1 MKRNWTNVR
10 YYEFYD
16 NNTGK
21 TRGPTTLELYKFKH
35 AYDWR
40 MNSNN
45 MRKYA
50 KKPFVRRKQL
60 TIAQEITSHKLYV
73 Q

>member
-1 MKRNWTNVR
+1 MRRWTRVKH
-10 YYEFYD
+10 YEFYD
-16 NNTGK
+16 EK
-21 TRGPTTLELYKFKH
+21 TKVVRGPTTLEFYKFKH
-35 AYDWR
+35 AYDWK

-50 KKPFVRRKQL
+50 KKPFIRRKQL